1 MQQAI
6 KDYIL
11 DHEADMVEMRRY
23 LHQHPELSF
32 EEVETTQFFVDKL
45 EELGLPYRTLD
56 PTGVV
61 TEIEG
66 DHPGKTVLLRGDMD
80 ALAINEANEVDYKS
94 QNEGKMHACGHDGHV
109 SMLFLALRALN
120 ANRDLI
126 HGTVRFI
133 FQPAEEIGQGAKTVV
148 GQGVTEGVDNVFGL
162 HILSADETHKV
173 SVEPGPILAAGDKFT
188 VKFKGDGGHGAQ
200 PHASKDALLMGAQFA
215 TNVQAVVSRTVNPLQ
230 PAVVSLGQ
238 FESGSRFN
246 IIPGE
251 STLVGTVRVFDNPTR
266 EKIEEGIRKYAQAI
280 AQAWDGQ
287 ADVEYE
293 RLVEFVDN
301 DWASAELAQKVVTES
316 FGEENLRHNPATM
329 GSEDFGYFSQQVPGT
344 FATVGCRNP
353 EKGANYPHHHPNF
366 NIDED
371 ALKTGAELYAQY
383 ALAYLDQD
391 EF

>member
-1 MQQAI
+1 M
-6 KDYIL
+6 
-11 DHEADMVEMRRY
+11 
-23 LHQHPELSF
+23 
-32 EEVETTQFFVDKL
+32 
-45 EELGLPYRTLD
+45 
-56 PTGVV
+56 
-61 TEIEG
+61 
-66 DHPGKTVLLRGDMD
+66 
-80 ALAINEANEVDYKS
+80 
-94 QNEGKMHACGHDGHV
+94 
-109 SMLFLALRALN
+109 
-120 ANRDLI
+120 
-126 HGTVRFI
+126 
-133 FQPAEEIGQGAKTVV
+133 
-148 GQGVTEGVDNVFGL
+148 
-162 HILSADETHKV
+162 
-173 SVEPGPILAAGDKFT
+173 
-188 VKFKGDGGHGAQ
+188 
-200 PHASKDALLMGAQFA
+200 
-215 TNVQAVVSRTVNPLQ
+215 
-230 PAVVSLGQ
+230 
-238 FESGSRFN
+238 
-246 IIPGE
+246 
-251 STLVGTVRVFDNPTR
+251 VGTVRVFDNPTR

-301 DWASAELAQKVVTES
+301 DRASAELAQKVVTES